1 MATQDPSPPRPGPAD
16 DPDAAPNPGDP
27 GRDDRD
33 RPTGDPDSDPE
44 GRDLD
49 EATEPGP
56 VW

>member
-27 GRDDRD
+27 GRDDKD